1 MERKVIRGGGANRC
15 CIDETRKFREIA
27 GIMFPLC
34 GKSGTERVER
44 SFRLGVDKSGKVF
57 SNCKLDKSREFLK
70 SIKFESSKRR

>member
-15 CIDETRKFREIA
+15 CIDETRKFREIT

-57 SNCKLDKSREFLK
+57 SKLDKSREFFK

>member
-15 CIDETRKFREIA
+15 CIDETRKFREIT
-27 GIMFPLC
+27 GIMFHFV
-34 GKSGTERVER
+34 GNQEQRVER